1 MVTELNHEHS
11 NIWSTAPL
19 TACANCPEQGFS
31 SADWQIPNTN
41 KAALC
46 YWDLSNLSTKSN
58 VRKKWISKQT
68 LAVSWFLSRC
78 FWTEWDWGT
87 SPERQGAPTYLERTP
102 LYFYFSPLLQTNTG
116 CKLTEFLKP
125 DFLVLRRA
133 PVGILQ
139 RFQKVGETLEK
150 AIPFLCSLH
159 GSPSAQGRSVV
170 LNTRPKFYLKAKI
183 SL

>member
-1 MVTELNHEHS
+1 MCKLSWAGLFKCWLANTQHQQSSTVLLGFKQSFHKIKCQKEM
-11 NIWSTAPL
+11 NIKTD
-19 TACANCPEQGFS
+19 FS
-31 SADWQIPNTN
+31 CLMI
-41 KAALC
+41 
-46 YWDLSNLSTKSN
+46 
-58 VRKKWISKQT
+58 
-68 LAVSWFLSRC
+68 LSRC

-125 DFLVLRRA
+125 DFLVLRRS